1 MPKYR
6 ALYDSAYFKKYG
18 YTYQSKLT
26 ENPYAMSKRAAAESV
41 GDNVYGNLI
50 TDSYIRAARKSAG
63 LKDGVLLSAVSTK
76 AIRGDLKKGKVRT
89 KDVFSL
95 FSQNLSDDN
104 RVGVPLVS
112 CWLKGSELKKL
123 TELVA
128 SDFKSKKE
136 NGRIYFGGMTFSYNP
151 HRFPGN
157 RVFRLRVKANNGKE
171 IKADKDKLYRIVM
184 DRDTAAAIRT
194 MIAEKDHSKSI
205 VPRDGRGKKLTR
217 IPALKRKN
225 SEREVKAWTAAANRL
240 RSFESGVVS
249 EKYAKAD
256 GRMLY
261 DNSRNPLHLLSGSV
275 KTFGI
280 LLAIIVIVVAVIILL
295 FILLSN
301 VFGRRRRRNRRIKY
315 PKKTKQKPIF
325 TKK

>member
-1 MPKYR
+1 
-6 ALYDSAYFKKYG
+6 
-18 YTYQSKLT
+18 
-26 ENPYAMSKRAAAESV
+26 
-41 GDNVYGNLI
+41 
-50 TDSYIRAARKSAG
+50 
-63 LKDGVLLSAVSTK
+63 
-76 AIRGDLKKGKVRT
+76 
-89 KDVFSL
+89 
-95 FSQNLSDDN
+95 
-104 RVGVPLVS
+104 
-112 CWLKGSELKKL
+112 
-123 TELVA
+123 
-128 SDFKSKKE
+128 
-136 NGRIYFGGMTFSYNP
+136 MTFSYNP

-157 RVFRLRVKANNGKE
+157 RVFRLRVKASNGKE